1 MPESSGGDRFRMTRR
16 VAKFVTV
23 AAWGLVAVF
32 FGATLIRGGSMQPTV
47 APGDVVVYRR
57 SAQGLRAGDIV
68 YFDHPEWPRGVV
80 HRVVAVLPD
89 GSVTTRGDANPVDDR
104 DSIPQRR
111 IRGVATVVIPSGKAV
126 SALIEALR

>member
-1 MPESSGGDRFRMTRR
+1 MSESSGRDRFLVTRR
-16 VAKFVTV
+16 VAKLVAV
-23 AAWGLVAVF
+23 AAWGLVVVF

-57 SAQGLRAGDIV
+57 SAQGLGAGDIV

-80 HRVVAVLPD
+80 HRVVEVLPD
-89 GSVTTRGDANPVDDR
+89 GSVKTRGDANPVDDR
-104 DSIPQRR
+104 DAVPQRR

-126 SALIEALR
+126 AALVGALR